1 MIFQLYMR
9 IYVLH
14 IFGFSFYYILTTISY
29 LKTDFRVMTSFQ
41 LYLIGFNVEYLLMNL
56 MFVSDEY
63 GQKPNQIDQKFE
75 ERCILI
81 NIRDHYDYD

>member
-1 MIFQLYMR
+1 
-9 IYVLH
+9 
-14 IFGFSFYYILTTISY
+14 
-29 LKTDFRVMTSFQ
+29 MTSFQ